1 MKFKVGII
9 GLGYVGLTLA
19 IAFARRGIQVIGI
32 EKNKKIFDQLK
43 KNKGHF
49 YEENLDNYIQECNEK
64 FNFKIFTDIKKLK
77 NVDTVFITI
86 GTPLLKNRNIN
97 NNNLFSICRELS
109 QILEN
114 DSIVALRSTVKINTC
129 EKIKK
134 ILNNKKKIHV
144 ASCP

>member
-49 YEENLDNYIQECNEK
+49 Y
-64 FNFKIFTDIKKLK
+64 
-77 NVDTVFITI
+77 
-86 GTPLLKNRNIN
+86 
-97 NNNLFSICRELS
+97 
-109 QILEN
+109 
-114 DSIVALRSTVKINTC
+114 
-129 EKIKK
+129 
-134 ILNNKKKIHV
+134 
-144 ASCP
+144 